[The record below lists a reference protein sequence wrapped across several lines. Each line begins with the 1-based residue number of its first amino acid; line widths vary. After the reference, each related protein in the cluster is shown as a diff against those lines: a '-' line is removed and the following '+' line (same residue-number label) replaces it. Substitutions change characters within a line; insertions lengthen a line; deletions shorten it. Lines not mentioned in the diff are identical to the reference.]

1 MPYEGISDYWH
12 RRLQRGYTANR
23 KRNEDSNP
31 LEDYETDVARYARFS
46 KRKMREHCANLLQV
60 LANPAI
66 LESGLEKLDWQS
78 FIRQEYRKDFLD
90 CEGPKWQMLR
100 GLGQEISD
108 GTFQPGKYKKVNIPK
123 IGKSGSRVIEVPPF
137 ETRVVARTVTNLLTP
152 ILDPYFHLLS
162 IGFRPG
168 RGIHHGL
175 AAASLLF
182 DRGWTHMVCVDIRD
196 AFGSV
201 PLKRVFQV
209 LNKRL
214 HQSPIVQMVLALNG
228 KERSHGLVQGISCSP
243 LLLNVYLDHFLDRWL
258 VNQFGLGNRLVR
270 FADDIAIFCNSPEEA
285 TLVYNALAKRL
296 TVIRCSAKESEAEA
310 VRSLGSGET
319 AFWLGFQLS
328 SQSGKLKF
336 SLTDL
341 AWDKLEICL
350 AEAKN
355 KKSLDINLDLEE
367 RAENVIASWMYQK
380 APGID
385 KAHMGSVLKRLNQL
399 ADKYGFS
406 LGSFGLEQAE
416 YIWEQGIARFNGA
429 RERLQEWFCLDP
441 HAEKDFVGM
450 I

>member
-12 RRLQRGYTANR
+12 RRLQRGYMANR
-23 KRNEDSNP
+23 KRIEDTCP
-31 LEDYETDVARYARFS
+31 LEDYEADVARYARLS
-46 KRKMREHCANLLQV
+46 KRKMREHCASLLQV

-66 LESGLEKLDWQS
+66 LDSGLEKLDWKS
-78 FIRQEYRKDFLD
+78 WIRQEYRKDFLD

-108 GTFQPGKYKKVNIPK
+108 GTFQPGKYKKVSIPK

-152 ILDPYFHLLS
+152 ILDPYFHPLS

-168 RGIHHGL
+168 RGIHQGL
-175 AAASLLF
+175 AAASLLH
-182 DRGWTHMVCVDIRD
+182 DQGMKHLVCVDIRD

-201 PLKRVFQV
+201 PVKRCFQ
-209 LNKRL
+209 LLESRL
-214 HQSPIVQMVLALNG
+214 YKSSIVPLVLALNG
-228 KERSHGLVQGISCSP
+228 KERSNGLVQGISTSP
-243 LLLNVYLDHFLDRWL
+243 LLLNLYLDRTLDRWL
-258 VNQFGLGNRLVR
+258 VNKLGLGNQFVR
-270 FADDIAIFCNSPEEA
+270 FADDIAIFCKSREEA
-285 TLVYNALAKRL
+285 TLVYKALAKRL

-310 VRSLGSGET
+310 VRSLDSAGET
-319 AFWLGFQLS
+319 TFWLGFQLS

-355 KKSLDINLDLEE
+355 KKSLDITLDLDE

-385 KAHMGSVLKRLNQL
+385 KAHMGSVVNRLHQL
-399 ADKYGFS
+399 AAKYGFS
-406 LGSFGLEQAE
+406 LGEFGLDEAIL
-416 YIWEQGIARFNGA
+416 IWEEGKARFNGA

-441 HAEKDFVGM
+441 LGEKDFLG
-450 I
+450 

>member
-12 RRLQRGYTANR
+12 RRLKRGYMANR
-23 KRNEDSNP
+23 KRIEDTCP
-31 LEDYETDVARYARFS
+31 LEDYEADVARYARLS
-46 KRKMREHCANLLQV
+46 KRKMREHCASLLQV

-66 LESGLEKLDWQS
+66 LDSGLEKLDWKS
-78 FIRQEYRKDFLD
+78 WIRQEYRKDFLD

-108 GTFQPGKYKKVNIPK
+108 GTFQPGKYKKVSIPK

-137 ETRVVARTVTNLLTP
+137 EARVVARTVTNLLTP
-152 ILDPYFHLLS
+152 ILDPYFHPLS

-168 RGIHHGL
+168 RGIHQGL
-175 AAASLLF
+175 AAASLLC

-201 PLKRVFQV
+201 PVKRVFQV
-209 LNKRL
+209 LNRHL

-228 KERSHGLVQGISCSP
+228 KERSHGLVQGVSCSP

-258 VNQFGLGNRLVR
+258 VNELGLGNRLVR
-270 FADDIAIFCNSPEEA
+270 FADDIAIFCKSREEA
-285 TLVYNALAKRL
+285 SLVYKALAKRL

-310 VRSLGSGET
+310 VKSLDSGET
-319 AFWLGFQLS
+319 TFWLGFQLC

-355 KKSLDINLDLEE
+355 KKSLDITLDLDE

-385 KAHMGSVLKRLNQL
+385 KAQMGSVVNRLYQL
-399 ADKYGFS
+399 GAKYGFS
-406 LGSFGLEQAE
+406 LGEFGLDEAIS
-416 YIWEQGIARFNGA
+416 IWEEGIARFDGA

-441 HAEKDFVGM
+441 LGEKDFVGM
-450 I
+450 N

>member
-1 MPYEGISDYWH
+1 MPYEGISDKRH
-12 RRLQRGYTANR
+12 RRLQRGYMANR
-23 KRNEDSNP
+23 KRGEDTDP
-31 LEDYETDVARYARFS
+31 LEDYEADVARYARLS
-46 KRKMREHCANLLQV
+46 KRKMREHCANLPQV

-66 LESGLEKLDWQS
+66 LESGLEKLDWES
-78 FIRQEYRKDFLD
+78 FIRQELPIDFIDYGKL
-90 CEGPKWQMLR
+90 KWQMLR
-100 GLGQEISD
+100 GLGQEIGD

-152 ILDPYFHLLS
+152 ILDPYFYPLS

-168 RGIHHGL
+168 RGVHHGL

-182 DRGWTHMVCVDIRD
+182 DRGCTHMVCVDIRD

-214 HQSPIVQMVLALNG
+214 YQSPIVKMVLALNG

-270 FADDIAIFCNSPEEA
+270 FADDIAIFCNSREEA

-310 VRSLGSGET
+310 VRSLDSGET

-328 SQSGKLKF
+328 SQSGELKF
-336 SLTDL
+336 SLADL

-350 AEAKN
+350 AELKN
-355 KKSLDINLDLEE
+355 KKALGITLDLDE
-367 RAENVIASWMYQK
+367 RAENVVASWTHQK

-385 KAHMGSVLKRLNQL
+385 KSRMGSLVNRFHQM
-399 ADKYGFS
+399 AAKYGFS
-406 LGSFGLEQAE
+406 IGSFGLEQAE
-416 YIWEQGIARFNGA
+416 YIRDEGIARFNGA
-429 RERLQEWFCLDP
+429 LERLQEWFCLDP
-441 HAEKDFVGM
+441 LGEKDFVGM
-450 I
+450 N